1 MTLDW
6 IDVTELSFNVILL
19 LERVQLGWL
28 QGWLQGRADEKAL
41 AIALHANPVV
51 RWYMGNKN
59 PAIKDWVDG
68 LCEKYAPIDDAA
80 AIREAEEK
88 IMQQLI
94 DLLTYAVTP
103 ELYANQEFL
112 TYDDNELLEI
122 TDFAGKVVLDIG
134 AGTGRL
140 TFIAAKADAKAVIAV
155 EPVENLRQYIL
166 DEAQKLGLTNVY
178 VTDGIITRIP
188 FYDNF
193 ADVVMGGHVFGD
205 YMEEEFAECTR
216 VVKPGGMV
224 IFCPGSAKR
233 ECDQHD
239 FLVAHGF
246 AWQEFIEPPD
256 FLVAKYWKTIEK

>member
-28 QGWLQGRADEKAL
+28 QGWADEKAL
-41 AIALHANPVV
+41 ATALHANPTV
-51 RWYMGNKN
+51 RWYMVHKN

-68 LCEKYAPIDDAA
+68 LCDKYAPIDDAA
-80 AIREAEEK
+80 AIREAEEVV
-88 IMQQLI
+88 MGVLN
-94 DLLTYAVTP
+94 DLLTYAMKP

-140 TFIAAKADAKAVIAV
+140 TFIAAKAGAKAVIAV
-155 EPVENLRQYIL
+155 EPVENLRHYIRT
-166 DEAQKLGLTNVY
+166 EAAQSGLTNVY

-188 FYDNF
+188 FFDSF

-205 YMEEEFAECTR
+205 FMEAEYAECAR
-216 VVKPGGMV
+216 VTKPGGLV
-224 IFCPGSAKR
+224 IFHPGSTLHQTEAHAFLTAKGFTHK
-233 ECDQHD
+233 E
-239 FLVAHGF
+239 FL
-246 AWQEFIEPPD
+246 EPPA
-256 FLVAKYWKTIEK
+256 LMVRKYWKTIDK